1 MADEAALAEE
11 RQRLRRM
18 KTVVDLACAVIAQGG
33 LARAEAEDL
42 VAAARSQ
49 VLALF
54 PDKEATYELV
64 LAPRFRRL
72 IAEFTREPARVL
84 PFRRP

>member
-1 MADEAALAEE
+1 MADEAALAAE

-18 KTVVDLACAVIAQGG
+18 KTVVDLACAVIAQGR
-33 LARAEAEDL
+33 LSRPEAED
-42 VAAARSQ
+42 VAAAARAQ

-54 PDKEATYELV
+54 PDKEATWDLV

-72 IAEFTREPARVL
+72 IAEYARGSVRVL
-84 PFRRP
+84 PFRRT